1 VAGVSPTTV
10 SQALNNVAGARIAE
24 PTRARIREIA
34 NELGYTPSRMARGL
48 RLQRSNTIGLIS
60 DHIATT
66 PYAGK
71 IILGAQQ
78 AARERG
84 WWLLLLSTEG
94 DPDVEAHAAKQ
105 LLLHDVEGVLYA
117 TMYHRLVDLPNVL
130 SSTATVLIDAEGAD
144 RTVPAVVPDEVG
156 GGRAATHALVT
167 AGHTRIGLATNIDDI
182 PATHGRLK
190 GYRAALAAG
199 GIRYDSRQVVAAAS
213 TTAGG
218 YAAAFELLDRP
229 DRPTALFCFNDR
241 MAMGAYRAA
250 TELGLSIPRDVSIVG
265 FDDQEIISEGLS
277 PMLTTVAL
285 PHFEM
290 GLWAVDR
297 LITLIEAPASQSH
310 RHRSHLMP
318 CPLIERAS
326 VAAPRA
332 T

>member
-1 VAGVSPTTV
+1 MTPKKSSIRSSIRDVAAVAGVSPTTV

-34 NELGYTPSRMARGL
+34 NEPGYTPSRMARGL

-117 TMYHRLVDLPNVL
+117 TMYHRLVDLPDVL
-130 SSTATVLIDAEGAD
+130 SSTATVLIDAEAAD

-182 PATHGRLK
+182 PATHVRLK
-190 GYRAALAAG
+190 GYRAALAG
-199 GIRYDSRQVVAAAS
+199 GESATTPGRSSPPHRRRIDDGRWLRSGLRAARS
-213 TTAGG
+213 TRPPDGAVLLQRPHGDG
-218 YAAAFELLDRP
+218 RLPGRHRARAVDPPRRLDRRLR
-229 DRPTALFCFNDR
+229 RPGD
-241 MAMGAYRAA
+241 
-250 TELGLSIPRDVSIVG
+250 
-265 FDDQEIISEGLS
+265 
-277 PMLTTVAL
+277 
-285 PHFEM
+285 
-290 GLWAVDR
+290 
-297 LITLIEAPASQSH
+297 
-310 RHRSHLMP
+310 HL
-318 CPLIERAS
+318 
-326 VAAPRA
+326 
-332 T
+332 

>member
-1 VAGVSPTTV
+1 MAGVSPTTV

-34 NELGYTPSRMARGL
+34 NELGYTPSRIARGL

-71 IILGAQQ
+71 IILWAQQ

-117 TMYHRLVDLPNVL
+117 TMYHRLVDLPDVL

-190 GYRAALAAG
+190 GYRAALAG
-199 GIRYDSRQVVAAAS
+199 GESATTPGRSSPPHRRRPVVTQRPSSCSIDPTARRRCSAS
-213 TTAGG
+213 TTAWRW
-218 YAAAFELLDRP
+218 A
-229 DRPTALFCFNDR
+229 PTGPPPSSGCR
-241 MAMGAYRAA
+241 SPA
-250 TELGLSIPRDVSIVG
+250 TSRSSASTTRRSSLRDCRQCSPPSPCRTSRWGSGLS
-265 FDDQEIISEGLS
+265 
-277 PMLTTVAL
+277 TV
-285 PHFEM
+285 
-290 GLWAVDR
+290 
-297 LITLIEAPASQSH
+297 
-310 RHRSHLMP
+310 
-318 CPLIERAS
+318 
-326 VAAPRA
+326 
-332 T
+332 